1 MTGFLPLAMRVFF
14 FFLPENQVTMVKK
27 KYLNKNTTSVKEIF
41 EILDGYDESGG
52 ENLGQRFLLSGY
64 VLGFNETHPNNIFK
78 KLCQSCKSVTGL
90 KNTDDY
96 CCKKVLGIIN
106 HFVVYFK
113 DKTTEDTERKL
124 NLYLLTNDGD
134 QVTCFF

>member
-1 MTGFLPLAMRVFF
+1 
-14 FFLPENQVTMVKK
+14 MVKK

-90 KNTDDY
+90 KNTDDL